1 MKTLENFKNN
11 FLSNLNQEK
20 FFSHV
25 KKILIGFGVIMLGI
39 YVGNMLFGN
48 SSLEVLLGLKNGK
61 TELEQRIQELKHA
74 NAQLQKEL
82 FELQQLDPDTKQ

>member
-1 MKTLENFKNN
+1 MEALKNFKNR
-11 FLSNLNQEK
+11 FFHNLNQEK

-25 KKILIGFGVIMLGI
+25 KKILIGFSVILLGI

-48 SSLEVLLGLKNGK
+48 SSLEVLIGLKNGK
-61 TELEQRIQELKHA
+61 IELEQRIRELKHA
-74 NAQLQKEL
+74 NARLQKEL